1 MKISRLFILLVPC
14 ILLWIIGAYAANLQ
28 NEVAEAEELVQQ
40 AKSVGSLW
48 RDTEKLVAKA
58 KILIQAGKNSDAA
71 ALLYEARQQAEL
83 GYHQALNQ
91 TEDKLI
97 PHYLLP

>member
-1 MKISRLFILLVPC
+1 MKISHLFILLLSC
-14 ILLWIIGAYAANLQ
+14 NLLLIHNGYATNLQ
-28 NEVAEAEELVQQ
+28 NELTETEELVQQ

-58 KILIQAGKNSDAA
+58 KDLIRTGKHKDAA
-71 ALLYEARQQAEL
+71 ALLNEAKQQAVL
-83 GYHQALNQ
+83 AYNQALNQ

>member
-1 MKISRLFILLVPC
+1 MKISRHSILLISC
-14 ILLWIIGAYAANLQ
+14 TLLLINGVYAANLQ
-28 NEVAEAEELVQQ
+28 NELAKTEEIVQQ

-58 KILIQAGKNSDAA
+58 KKLIQTGKHDDAA

-83 GYHQALNQ
+83 AYHQTLNQ
-91 TEDKLI
+91 AEDKLI